1 MYEVL
6 KGNVAKFKQMKH
18 LTYEDLGRLTGYRGN
33 TIAMFMA
40 GVRESSAVAAALER
54 VLKGENQNE
63 EK

>member
-6 KGNVAKFKQMKH
+6 KGNVAKYKQMKH
-18 LTYEDLGRLTGYRGN
+18 LTYEDLGEMTGYRGN